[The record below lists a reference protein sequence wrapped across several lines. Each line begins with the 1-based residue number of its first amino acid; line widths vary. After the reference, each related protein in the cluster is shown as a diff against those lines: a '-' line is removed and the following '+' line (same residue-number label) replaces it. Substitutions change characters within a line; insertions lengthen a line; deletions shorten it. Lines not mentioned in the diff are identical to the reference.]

1 MHQDEKSFPAISL
14 KHSLEVIFIVS
25 PNITLW
31 ISGCLPSYCIIVVV
45 ASTKMQRHDFLRNR
59 LLYVCHRFWIG
70 ICRNTFFHVEPQRT
84 CLIKILYW
92 TKSNW
97 RCSDDSSISS
107 RAFEHGF
114 QPPSSPEHMC
124 VTHNTVFIYSYY
136 LFCSFLFEFNNKN
149 KFFDVKTFSSFFFYF
164 QDQRDAIC
172 LFIICHRNSL
182 TQI

>member
-1 MHQDEKSFPAISL
+1 
-14 KHSLEVIFIVS
+14 
-25 PNITLW
+25 
-31 ISGCLPSYCIIVVV
+31 
-45 ASTKMQRHDFLRNR
+45 MQRHDFLRNS

-149 KFFDVKTFSSFFFYF
+149 KFFDVKTFSSFFSIFRTRGMQSVYLSFATGIHWHRFSIDVFAVRKCYFRKSFYWQTNESVKVF
-164 QDQRDAIC
+164 WFCVIW
-172 LFIICHRNSL
+172 
-182 TQI
+182 